1 MLTQLVRASAVW
13 RAKLSITIENFLEQL
28 LASA

>member
-1 MLTQLVRASAVW
+1 MLTHLVRASAMW
-13 RAKLSITIENFLEQL
+13 RAKLSIKLENFLEQL